1 MNPEIKYYTDE
12 HIPKAVIQGLRRRG
26 IDVLSVPESGMLE
39 ASDEE
44 ILDIARR
51 ENRVI
56 ITQDEDFLRLHSKGN
71 THSGIVYFPQG
82 ISIGE
87 AISGLMLIHAVLG
100 SDEMKNHVEFLS

>member
-26 IDVLSVPESGMLE
+26 IDVLSVPESGMIQ

-44 ILDIARR
+44 ILEMARM

-56 ITQDEDFLRLHSKGN
+56 ITQDEDFLRLHSEGN
-71 THSGIVYFPQG
+71 HHWGIVYSPHG
-82 ISIGE
+82 TSIGE
-87 AISGLMLIHAVLG
+87 IISGLMLIHQVLD
-100 SDEMKNHVEFLS
+100 STEMKNHVEFI